1 MAGETAGY
9 FVRRATGLVRAWSG
23 FDAFIYAFFSVNF
36 VTLGMYIM
44 SFGPFVPQG
53 HLLPAAII
61 TGVLVTFLV
70 IVYAGLIA
78 AMPRAGGDYVW
89 QSRILGGGIAFV
101 LAVTGWWFIL
111 WHWVPIYGNIL
122 SIQFFAPILSTLGR
136 PAAAQWFG
144 TPTGIFVSALV
155 VLAFVAYYIAI
166 GMEGYARIQKACF
179 WGGLVGLAIVFLLLL
194 VGSQAQFQQAFNREA
209 VSLFG
214 ASGDV
219 YAQTLEASRKY
230 GFTPGAFG
238 SMPLGPS
245 ILLIPMLVFYLLWP
259 NWGATLYGEVR
270 GASDYR
276 RVFSG
281 MFWGLWVT
289 VALSVVFFLLVAK
302 TMGWDFYL
310 AANSNYW
317 ATIYDPKNAP
327 ALAVPLWPYPAML
340 ATWLVNNRAFQLIV
354 LLLMSLWFWGWSGTV
369 FLSSTRVIF
378 AAAFDRVLP
387 EWAASVSPKSHVP
400 TGALVLMVVPSIVVS
415 YLYAY
420 RPGFATLTLDATL
433 VIAVTYLGSVFAA
446 TIFPWRRSQLY
457 ESSPVAR
464 YKVAGLPLI
473 SVAGVITIAFLLFN
487 LWKWVTDATYG
498 VNNRQSGVYML
509 VLYALALVIYII
521 ARVVRARQ
529 GIDLARIHSEI
540 PVE

>member
-1 MAGETAGY
+1 MAATAGY
-9 FVRRATGLVRAWSG
+9 FVRRATGLVRAWSPY
-23 FDAFIYAFFSVNF
+23 DAFIYAFFSVNF

-44 SFGPFVPQG
+44 SFAPFVPQG

-61 TGVLVTFLV
+61 TGIFVTFLV
-70 IVYAGLIA
+70 VVYAGLIA
-78 AMPRAGGDYVW
+78 TMPRAGGDYVW

-122 SIQFFAPILSTLGR
+122 SVQFFGPVLATLGR
-136 PAAAQWFG
+136 PGAAQWFG
-144 TPTGIFVSALV
+144 TPNGIFVSSLV
-155 VLAFVAYYIAI
+155 VLAFVTYYIAL
-166 GMEGYARIQKACF
+166 GMEGYARIQKVCF
-179 WGGLVGLAIVFLLLL
+179 WGGIAALAVVFLLLL
-194 VGSQAQFQQAFNREA
+194 FNSQAQFQAAFNRA
-209 VSLFG
+209 AAQLFG
-214 ASGDV
+214 ASGDA
-219 YAQTLEASRKY
+219 YTQTIEASRKY
-230 GFTPGAFG
+230 GYSPPPFG
-238 SMPLGPS
+238 FMRFGPS
-245 ILLIPMLVFYLLWP
+245 ILLIPMVVFYLLWP

-302 TMGWDFYL
+302 TMGWEFYL

-317 ATIYDPKNAP
+317 ATVYTPDKAP
-327 ALAVPLWPYPAML
+327 PLAVPLWPYPAML
-340 ATWLVNNRAFQLIV
+340 AAWLINNRAFQFIL

-387 EWAASVSPKSHVP
+387 EWAATVSPKRHVP
-400 TGALVLMVVPSIVVS
+400 TGALLLMVVPSIIVS
-415 YLYAY
+415 ALYAY

-433 VIAVTYLGSVFAA
+433 VIAITYLGSVVAA
-446 TIFPWRRSQLY
+446 TVLPWRNPRLY
-457 ESSPVAR
+457 DGSPVAR
-464 YKVAGLPLI
+464 YRIGGTPLI
-473 SVAGVITIAFLLFN
+473 SVAGIITILFLAFN
-487 LWKWVTDATYG
+487 LWKWATDATYG
-498 VNNRQSGVYML
+498 VNNRQSAIYML
-509 VLYALALVIYII
+509 ILYALALLIYAV

-529 GIDLARIHSEI
+529 GIDLSRIHAEI